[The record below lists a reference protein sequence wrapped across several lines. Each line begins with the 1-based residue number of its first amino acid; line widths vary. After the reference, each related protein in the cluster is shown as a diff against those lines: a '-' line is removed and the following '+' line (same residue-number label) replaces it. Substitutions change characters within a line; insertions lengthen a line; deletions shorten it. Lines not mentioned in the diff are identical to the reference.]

1 MALLISRNTDSED
14 LPIACMLD
22 DMPCIM
28 QCSIQGIGLLASYPP
43 ASYHPFITRCML
55 RGLRFILNDED
66 KVLHDFY
73 KTGVITTV
81 PAWRPSLAPYPAHRH
96 LSPDKKA

>member
-28 QCSIQGIGLLASYPP
+28 QCSIQGIGLFACSILQQVTIL
-43 ASYHPFITRCML
+43 ITRCML
-55 RGLRFILNDED
+55 RGLRFILDDED
-66 KVLHDFY
+66 KVLHDSY
-73 KTGVITTV
+73 KLWLTY
-81 PAWRPSLAPYPAHRH
+81 LACTR
-96 LSPDKKA
+96 LGGRL